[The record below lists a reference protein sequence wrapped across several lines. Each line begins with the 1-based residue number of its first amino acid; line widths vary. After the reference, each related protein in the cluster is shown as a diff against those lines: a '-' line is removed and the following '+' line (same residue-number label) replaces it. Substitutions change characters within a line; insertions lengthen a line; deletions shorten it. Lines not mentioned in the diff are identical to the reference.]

1 MAEIISKK
9 FSLSEFQD
17 IVDKNWEKIIQT
29 VPHNPGISADDEWND
44 SVYDKY
50 SQADV
55 KGDDRG

>member
-17 IVDKNWEKIIQT
+17 IVDKNWEKIIQG
-29 VPHNPGISADDEWND
+29 VPHNPSISADDEWNNP
-44 SVYDKY
+44 VYDKY